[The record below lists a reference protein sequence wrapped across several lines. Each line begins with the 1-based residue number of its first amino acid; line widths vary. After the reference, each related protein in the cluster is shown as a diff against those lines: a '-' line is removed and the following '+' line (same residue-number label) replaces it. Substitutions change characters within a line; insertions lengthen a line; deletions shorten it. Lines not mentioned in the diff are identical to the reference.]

1 MSINFFYGQEYYLLE
16 KEIKKIKSEYLNS
29 DFITM
34 NYKVFDNPKG
44 GELIECCQNAPLMF
58 GDMLTVIHVNKYL
71 LGNDMS
77 LTDEQLVV
85 FEESLKNVA
94 QSVHLVF
101 VCKIPQ
107 DEYKKP
113 DGRKKFYKIL
123 TKYANSKEFPMFK
136 PWDKQLSTIITE
148 FAQENGLKLTQSV
161 CSYLIEQMGTDLTLI
176 NSEIVKLSSAIYP
189 RKNIEKEDIKTFC
202 TVTEDIFNLADT
214 LLSGN
219 KDEILN
225 QYNTLTEKEH
235 PLKILSVL
243 HGNLS
248 KYIFIKNY
256 IKVSD
261 SDIAKKLGIQSEFVV
276 KKIKEK
282 VAKVPLDRLLSLQK
296 NLTEAEYKYK
306 TGQTLLPDLLLEV
319 TLMRG

>member
-16 KEIKKIKSEYLNS
+16 KEIKKMKSEYLNS

-58 GDMLTVIHVNKYL
+58 GDMLTVIHVNRYL
-71 LGNDMS
+71 LGNDLS

-85 FEESLKNVA
+85 FEEALKNTPK
-94 QSVHLVF
+94 SVHLVF

-113 DGRKKFYKIL
+113 DSRKKFSKIL
-123 TKYANSKEFPMFK
+123 TKYSDSKEFPMFK
-136 PWDKQLSTIITE
+136 TWDKQLPSIITG
-148 FAQENGLKLTQSV
+148 FAQENGLKLNQSV
-161 CSYLIEQMGTDLTLI
+161 CGYIIEQMGTDLTLI
-176 NSEIVKLSSAIYP
+176 NSEIVKLASAIYP
-189 RKNIEKEDIKTFC
+189 RTNIEKEDIKTFC

-214 LLSGN
+214 LLTGN
-219 KDEILN
+219 NDEILS
-225 QYNTLTEKEH
+225 QYTTLTEKEH
-235 PLKILSVL
+235 PLKILTIL
-243 HGNLS
+243 HMNLS
-248 KYIFIKNY
+248 KYIFIKSY
-256 IKVSD
+256 MKVSD
-261 SDIAKKLGIQSEFVV
+261 SDIAKKLGMNEFIV
-276 KKIKEK
+276 KKTKEK
-282 VAKVPLDRLLSLQK
+282 VAKVPLDRLLNLQK

-306 TGQTLLPDLLLEV
+306 TGQALLPDLLLEV